1 MPRSLIHYRRLSLY
15 LQICC
20 WLATLNF
27 PPLVLGVDDFVAGPL
42 FSRLE
47 LTLDSGVR
55 TEALGPFF
63 YKQQSESEN
72 ILAVPPLL
80 SFDLDPAVES
90 EEDDFLYPV
99 MTYRRYGTQYRWQ
112 FVQLFSFS
120 GGESPKD
127 LQENRRI
134 TLFPLYFQQ
143 RSPNPDDNYTAFFP
157 FYGTI
162 KGRLF
167 RDEIFVVMFPLYS
180 QTRRRDMVTDNYLYP
195 IFDVH
200 HGDGLKG
207 WQVWPLVG
215 NEHKDVTMRTN
226 GFGDLEIIP
235 GHDNFFALWPIHFS
249 QDTGIGSEN
258 PSRYRADLP
267 FYSLLRSPK
276 RDSTSVLWPFFT
288 WVDDRGQ
295 KYREWQMPYPIVVIA
310 RGPGKTTTRF
320 WPFFNQAHNDEL
332 ETDYYLW
339 PLYRYDGIH
348 ADPLDYRRTR
358 ILIYLYVNMTEKNLA
373 TGTRR
378 HRVGLWPLF
387 TREEDFN
394 GDRRLQILALLEP
407 VLSGNTGLERNWSP
421 LWSIWRAESSPK
433 RGMTSQSLLWNLY
446 RYDTAPASRKCS
458 LLFGLFQYQSSPK
471 GKSVRLFYLPIVKTK
486 PVNHQ

>member
-1 MPRSLIHYRRLSLY
+1 MSS
-15 LQICC
+15 
-20 WLATLNF
+20 F
-27 PPLVLGVDDFVAGPL
+27 PLLVFGTDDFVAGPL
-42 FSRLE
+42 LSRFPP
-47 LTLDSGVR
+47 TFNDSGSR

-63 YKQQSESEN
+63 YKQKSDSEKIWS
-72 ILAVPPLL
+72 VPPLF
-80 SFDLDPAVES
+80 SFDSDSVADW
-90 EEDDFLYPV
+90 EENDFLYPV

-112 FVQLFSFS
+112 FIQLFNSF
-120 GGESPKD
+120 GGESPPS
-127 LQENRRI
+127 LQTNRQI

-143 RSPNPDDNYTAFFP
+143 RSSNPEDNYTALFP

-200 HGDGLKG
+200 HGMGLTG

-226 GFGDLEIIP
+226 GFGELEIIP

-249 QDTGIGSEN
+249 QNSGIGSEN

-267 FYSLLRSPK
+267 FYSRLRSPQ
-276 RDSTSVLWPFFT
+276 RDSTSVFWPFFN

-295 KYREWQMPYPIVVIA
+295 KYREWQMPYPVVVIA

-320 WPFFNQAHNDEL
+320 WPFFNQSHNSEL
-332 ETDYYLW
+332 ETEYYLW
-339 PLYRYDGIH
+339 PFYRYDGIH
-348 ADPLDYRRTR
+348 APPLDYGRTR
-358 ILIYLYVNMTEKNLA
+358 ILLYTFVDMTEKNLE

-378 HRVGLWPLF
+378 HRVDLWPLF
-387 TREEDFN
+387 THLRDFN
-394 GDRRLQILALLEP
+394 GDQRLQIFAPIEP
-407 VLSGNTGLERNWSP
+407 WLPGKVGVERNWSP
-421 LWSIWRAESSPK
+421 LWSVWRAERSP
-433 RGMTSQSLLWNLY
+433 RLGTTSQSLLWNFY
-446 RYDTAPASRKCS
+446 RYDTAPASQKCS
-458 LLFGLFQYQSSPK
+458 LIFGLFQFQSGSG
-471 GKSVRLFYLPIVKTK
+471 GKSVRLFYIPIVKTK